1 MNSALISKEKHPTLM
16 DSCVRVNAFY
26 WLLIVSFSRDLVLS
40 EALLYISMHFF
51 KVLIQ
56 NVSFSFSFSRINLI
70 LLFTNSL
77 TCPLLNMAIYCR
89 EK

>member
-1 MNSALISKEKHPTLM
+1 M
-16 DSCVRVNAFY
+16 DSFVSKYSVRINASY
-26 WLLIVSFSRDLVLS
+26 WLLIVSFSRDLVLP
-40 EALLYISMHFF
+40 ETLLYIFMHFL

-56 NVSFSFSFSRINLI
+56 NVLVYFSFFSIHLI

-77 TCPLLNMAIYCR
+77 ACPLLNMAIYSR

>member
-1 MNSALISKEKHPTLM
+1 M
-16 DSCVRVNAFY
+16 DSCVSKYSVRLNAFY
-26 WLLIVSFSRDLVLS
+26 WLLIVLS
-40 EALLYISMHFF
+40 EALLYIFMHFF

-56 NVSFSFSFSRINLI
+56 NVSFSFRFSSINLI

-77 TCPLLNMAIYCR
+77 TCPLLNMAIYSR